1 MMAKRKK
8 STIMPESKDNKIE
21 ETALPLVRT
30 SDEPVTKKVYANL
43 KISDNFF
50 NSCLNQI
57 GEMGEQTKSSCLCCT
72 WNNTKR

>member
-30 SDEPVTKKVYANL
+30 SDEPVTKKVGYML
-43 KISDNFF
+43 I
-50 NSCLNQI
+50 
-57 GEMGEQTKSSCLCCT
+57 
-72 WNNTKR
+72 